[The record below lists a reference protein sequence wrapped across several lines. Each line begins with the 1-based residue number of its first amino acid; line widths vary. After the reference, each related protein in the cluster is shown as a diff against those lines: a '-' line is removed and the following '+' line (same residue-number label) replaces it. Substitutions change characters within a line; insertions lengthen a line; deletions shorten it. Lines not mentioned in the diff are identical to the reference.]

1 MPGWLGIRKYQK
13 SHFMNR
19 FNFLLLFI
27 FIFSLVSCK
36 DDEIGKQLGCI
47 SSKSLSNTK
56 VYIDA
61 LKKFKLELPK
71 NWKTQLYVDDY
82 KSEIY
87 SADTTIELTSSFIL
101 DVAWH
106 QGTIDFDDDFVQKF
120 ADIQLKNE
128 LLLIE
133 QGKMTVKGFPA
144 FYDHSKGHHNGFDY
158 NFVQIYIKT
167 DEDEYYTL
175 SSKVYGIDNIDERLC
190 TSLSILDGMEMID

>member
-1 MPGWLGIRKYQK
+1 
-13 SHFMNR
+13 MNR
-19 FNFLLLFI
+19 FYFLLLFTL
-27 FIFSLVSCK
+27 IFSIVSCK
-36 DDEIGKQLGCI
+36 KDEIGTQLGCV

-56 VYIDA
+56 VYKDA
-61 LKKFKLELPK
+61 LKKFKLELPQ
-71 NWKTQLYVDDY
+71 NWKTQLYVDEY

-106 QGTIDFDDDFVQKF
+106 QGTVEFDDDFVKKF
-120 ADIQLKNE
+120 VDIQLKNE

-133 QGKMTVKGFPA
+133 QGEMTVKGFPA

-167 DEDEYYTL
+167 AQDEYYTL

-190 TSLSILDGMEMID
+190 TSLSILDDMELLKEQ